1 MDWTNIPMEDHFEVH
16 EDELRVLNPC
26 LERPAAERV
35 TTVWGGG
42 PQTTRTPVRSLASS
56 AASWRAL
63 SGRWPTYR
71 PATRTRQRS
80 STKSTRRDSP

>member
-42 PQTTRTPVRSLASS
+42 PQTTRTAYSGTLAGFQ
-56 AASWRAL
+56 RGELEGVIGAL
-63 SGRWPTYR
+63 ADL
-71 PATRTRQRS
+71 PARYTDET
-80 STKSTRRDSP
+80 TIVDEEHAP